1 MFKRI
6 KIASH
11 VAILKIRYSIWAIE
25 LFSLVLYLA
34 AKMLIPFESVRAT
47 ALLMRSHR
55 NTRNLKRHM
64 EIEALFEKHH
74 LLTGKILSKLMPEH
88 FRREVMLPGRIFKV
102 KEPGENEKGALIVK
116 FTAIFAMLRTHYD
129 LAGLLRDYYLILEPS
144 YSGYCTP
151 EILGFLE
158 FNKSDVIVQAAEKL
172 DYAFLQRLKSN
183 LVPIEMGSSNW
194 VDDRVF
200 CDLKLPKEY
209 DCIMVALWGDIK
221 RHYLLFEALRQMDD
235 PGYRVCLVGRPW
247 GRRLHEMEELAEF
260 YGVRNNI
267 DFFEKLKPHEVNV
280 LLNKSKVNLLLTL
293 KEGAN
298 KSIFEGFFANV
309 PGLVLKENFGVNK
322 SYLNGQT
329 GRLVP
334 EKKLTEALLWFREN
348 YVQFSPRK
356 WALENI
362 SPVISTIRLEAKL
375 KEIAVKQG
383 ELWTRSLVV
392 KVNRPECEYYYPEE
406 ALSPLDLSLYS
417 KQ

>member
-11 VAILKIRYSIWAIE
+11 VAILKIRYSIPAIE
-25 LFSLVLYLA
+25 LFSLVLYLT
-34 AKMLIPFESVRAT
+34 AKVLVLFAPVQAT
-47 ALLMRSHR
+47 AFLMRSHR
-55 NTRNLKRHM
+55 NTRSQKRQRI
-64 EIEALFEKHH
+64 IETIFEKHH
-74 LLTGKILSKLMPEH
+74 LLNEKILIKLMPEH
-88 FRREVMLPGRIFKV
+88 FRPEVMLPGRIFKV
-102 KEPGENEKGALIVK
+102 KEPHGNEKGALIVK

-129 LAGLLRDYYLILEPS
+129 LAGLLRDYYFILEPS

-151 EILGFLE
+151 EILGFLDYK
-158 FNKSDVIVQAAEKL
+158 NSAVIVQAAEKM
-172 DYAFLQRLKSN
+172 DYEFLQRLDSN
-183 LVPIEMGSSNW
+183 LIPIEMGSSNW

-221 RHYLLFEALRQMDD
+221 RHYLLFDALRKIDD
-235 PGYRVCLVGRPW
+235 PGFRVCLVGRPW

-260 YGVRNNI
+260 YGVRKNI

-280 LLNKSKVNLLLTL
+280 MLNKAKVNLLLTL

-309 PGLVLKENFGVNK
+309 PGLVLKENVGVNK
-322 SYLNGQT
+322 SYLNEQT

-334 EKKLTEALLWFREN
+334 QKELAETLLWFREN
-348 YVQFSPRK
+348 YSRFRSRE
-356 WALENI
+356 WALGHI
-362 SPVISTIRLEAKL
+362 SPTVSKSLLEAKL
-375 KEIAVKQG
+375 KDISIDRG
-383 ELWTRSLVV
+383 EPWSRPIVS
-392 KVNRPECEYYYPEE
+392 KVNRPECEYYNPEE
-406 ALSPLDLSLYS
+406 ALAPLDLSLYS